1 MPSRLSKI
9 CQTSPLLPIL
19 VGVLTVVSMFAAN
32 ANRGLNFGMLAMP
45 LIMVCCWALLWWL
58 LFWVIP
64 KARGISAAM
73 ASCFVLV
80 TMFWGAF
87 PQLPQKFVLTFDM
100 IPFLCVVIAGIL
112 VARYRRAVNKYIL
125 MVTAVVVLAIL
136 MSLGQA
142 GIGIALASG
151 KTGNQ
156 AMANVEARDELPDI
170 YFIVPDRFTSPDAL
184 RECGVDPSQFVTELR
199 ARGFYVREDSL
210 SNDPI
215 TPESNPVD
223 TTRTLRFLA
232 SVLNF
237 GRDID
242 LHIGYNEAGKMVRNP
257 EVAQVLHSMG
267 YKFYNVGSWYA
278 ETAVSRVADYNY
290 VYKASNPVQWLYAD
304 EFGAAVLD
312 RSILRYIQATNHQAE
327 RDRELFQLQSAKDIA
342 LNGDSPKF
350 VFVHLLLPHP
360 PFVWTADGQ
369 PQESET
375 LGEEQLYLEQVQFT
389 EGYLLEMVDSIPGGA
404 IVILQADE
412 GMCFPGSDLTYGLSD
427 TQFNG
432 VLSAWLIPSANEDVL
447 RGVGITDVLK
457 YAVDGLAR

>member
-1 MPSRLSKI
+1 VRRLAKI
-9 CQTSPLLPIL
+9 CQTSPLLPVL
-19 VGVLTVVSMFAAN
+19 VGMLTVVSMFAAN

-45 LIMVCCWALLWWL
+45 LAMVFCWAVLWWL

-100 IPFLCVVIAGIL
+100 IPFLCVVVAGIL
-112 VARYRRAVNKYIL
+112 VARYRKAINKYIP
-125 MVTAVVVLAIL
+125 MVTATIVLAIL
-136 MSLGQA
+136 VSLGQA
-142 GIGIALASG
+142 GVGVALAG
-151 KTGNQ
+151 EKTGNQ
-156 AMANVEARDELPDI
+156 STAVAEAGSELHDI
-170 YFIVPDRFTSPDAL
+170 YFIIPDRFTSPDAL
-184 RECGVDPSQFVTELR
+184 RECGVDPSQFVAELR
-199 ARGFYVREDSL
+199 AREFYVREDSL
-210 SNDPI
+210 SSDPI
-215 TPESNPVD
+215 MPESSPVN

-237 GRDID
+237 GKDID
-242 LHIGYNEAGKMVRNP
+242 LRIGYNEAGKMVRNP

-267 YKFYNVGSWYA
+267 YKYYNVGSWYA
-278 ETAVSRVADYNY
+278 ETAISRVADYNY
-290 VYKASNPVQWLYAD
+290 VYKSSNPVQWLYAD

-312 RSILRYIQATNHQAE
+312 RSILRYVQVTSHQTE
-327 RDRELFQLQSAKDIA
+327 RDRELFQLQSVKDIA
-342 LNGDSPKF
+342 LNGGSPKF

-369 PQESET
+369 PQESKT
-375 LGEEQLYLEQVQFT
+375 LDEEQLYLEQVKFT

-412 GMCFPGSDLTYGLSD
+412 GMCFPGSDLTYGLSN

-432 VLSAWLIPSANEDVL
+432 VLSAWLIPSANEDEL
-447 RGVGITDVLK
+447 RGVGITGILK
-457 YAVDGLAR
+457 YAVDGLR